1 MPHWGCMALVRSHD
15 GLFRFV
21 FGEPE
26 QMAELL
32 RSQLPSAMA
41 AAIRWSTLR
50 RIEGS
55 FVDEALR
62 GRITDLLFEVDLHG
76 APLLLHTVVDHKSGD
91 DWGTALQMARY
102 GVRIHDRWL
111 ADHPGARS
119 LPPIL
124 AFVVHHG
131 DRPWR
136 AARSA
141 DDLVDLS
148 GCADEVAS
156 FLLPLQ
162 LRMPF
167 LLLNLAAMDE
177 AAVDGLRLS
186 IVSSLTL
193 RFLQFLRRLQPE
205 AAVEHIV
212 RWQRLVVRL
221 LEHRRGKDVLTAL
234 FSWFLAG
241 APDSH
246 RTLRTVMARI
256 DEENVPMRSALDLV
270 LDMGHERGMQK
281 GLQQG
286 LQQGLEA
293 LRQMLAEQLRTRFS
307 ELTAAHAARLA
318 AADLATLQ
326 AWGERLLRVDR
337 IGQVFDASPKVS
349 AKVRGR
355 RRSPRDG

>member
-1 MPHWGCMALVRSHD
+1 MVLVRSHD

-32 RSQLPSAMA
+32 RSQLPPALA
-41 AAIRWSTLR
+41 AAIQWSTLR
-50 RIEGS
+50 RIEGT

-62 GRITDLLFEVDLHG
+62 DRITDLLFEVELHG
-76 APLLLHTVVDHKSGD
+76 APLLLHTVVDHKSFD
-91 DWGTALQMARY
+91 DWATALQVVRY

-111 ADHPGARS
+111 AEHPGAKS

-131 DRPWR
+131 ERPWR

-141 DDLVDLS
+141 DELVDLR
-148 GCADEVAS
+148 GCDPATAA
-156 FLLPLQ
+156 FLRPLQ

-167 LLLNLAAMDE
+167 LVLDLAGMDE
-177 AAVDGLRLS
+177 VAIDGLRLS
-186 IVSSLTL
+186 IVSSMTL
-193 RFLQFLRRLQPE
+193 RFLQVLRSQPPE

-212 RWQRLVVRL
+212 RWQRLVARL
-221 LEHRRGKDVLTAL
+221 LEHRRGKDVLVAL

-256 DEENVPMRSALDLV
+256 DEENVPMRSMLDLV
-270 LDMGHERGMQK
+270 LDMGHERGRKQ
-281 GLQQG
+281 GLEQG
-286 LQQGLEA
+286 LQQALEA
-293 LRQMLAEQLRTRFS
+293 LRQILAGQLRTRFG
-307 ELTAAHAARLA
+307 EVPAAHAAQLA
-318 AADLATLQ
+318 AANLPTLQ
-326 AWGERLLRVDR
+326 AFADRLLRVER
-337 IGQVFDASPKVS
+337 IEHVFES
-349 AKVRGR
+349 APAPARGK
-355 RRSPRDG
+355 RRSPRR